1 MYLLYTSSVLLHVLA
16 ASTWVGSMIFFAA
29 AVVPL
34 LRRPELASVRME
46 LVRRIGGRFRVL
58 GWSALGVLLVTG
70 VSNLLL
76 RGIGPSSWASSAFW
90 ATDLGRALAYK
101 LAFVALA
108 LVSTALHDMF
118 ALRSRI
124 VSAWLGRATLLFS
137 LGAVTF
143 AVWLVRGLP

>member
-1 MYLLYTSSVLLHVLA
+1 
-16 ASTWVGSMIFFAA
+16 
-29 AVVPL
+29 VVPL

-46 LVRRIGGRFRVL
+46 LVRRVGRRFRVL

-76 RGIGPSSWASSAFW
+76 RGIGPGAWASGAFW
-90 ATDLGRALAYK
+90 ATDFGRALAYK
-101 LAFVALA
+101 LAFVVLA
-108 LVSTALHDMF
+108 VASTALHDVF
-118 ALRSRI
+118 ALRSRA

-137 LGAVTF
+137 LGAVAF